1 MHFDNSLLDLRAAT
15 GQQRELV
22 NVQMRDVQLE
32 YTDLEGRV
40 LDASGS
46 LGNMVV
52 RDMNPDVR
60 EEYKELLGLD
70 VGRSQTSLVSVE
82 YHWWGDDAAKS
93 AAGVACDSK
102 MHMKFSPMRF
112 VYTHQ
117 LTMELMD
124 YFYEGVLG
132 AWFNQPAHLA
142 AEVEEARTDDEA
154 AQAASEAGQ
163 EAVLQNLVY
172 VDMERPLI
180 VVPQNP
186 RSEHHV
192 RVYADRI
199 SVRHTIDV
207 ENAVDHKTV
216 KLSGMGLTDG
226 SRGSGA
232 MLKKCVDMEIMVDTR
247 LGE

>member
-1 MHFDNSLLDLRAAT
+1 MQFDNSLLDLRAAT

-132 AWFNQPAHLA
+132 AWYFKGDSAVSDPKAL
-142 AEVEEARTDDEA
+142 EEE
-154 AQAASEAGQ
+154 EKYIG
-163 EAVLQNLVY
+163 LVY